1 MLGTDKGCAAPT
13 KFYYNAGSRVW
24 FEFPLFRMAE
34 IYLNLAE
41 AYNEY
46 GNPTKALENL
56 NMVHNRAGLPA
67 ITETDR
73 DALREIIHRERAV
86 EFYRENLR
94 YYDVKH
100 WKDENIDKGIIGG
113 DMRELQFKV
122 KADASGSLNLP
133 EGLESYWN
141 AVTYTSYWNPR
152 MYLEPLPQSEIN
164 KGTLVQNPGY

>member
-1 MLGTDKGCAAPT
+1 
-13 KFYYNAGSRVW
+13 
-24 FEFPLFRMAE
+24 MAE

-41 AYNEY
+41 AYNE
-46 GNPTKALENL
+46 GENRNPTKALENL

-67 ITETDR
+67 VTETDQNQ
-73 DALREIIHRERAV
+73 LREIIHRERAI

-100 WKDENIDKGIIGG
+100 WKDANIDKGIIGG

-122 KADASGSLNLP
+122 KADASGSLNLM

-141 AVTYTSYWNPR
+141 AVTYTSYWSPK

>member
-67 ITETDR
+67 VTETDR

-100 WKDENIDKGIIGG
+100 WKDENIRGSS
-113 DMRELQFKV
+113 
-122 KADASGSLNLP
+122 AATCASSSSRSRPTLR
-133 EGLESYWN
+133 
-141 AVTYTSYWNPR
+141 AV
-152 MYLEPLPQSEIN
+152 
-164 KGTLVQNPGY
+164 